1 MKLFAL
7 LLAIG
12 VIAFY
17 VGYLHADQPA
27 SKIELNTDQVSPR
40 EIEELTEKSIVRD
53 YGLAWQT
60 LRDALDH
67 NRPGALEAYFTG
79 FAKDDF
85 SRLIQDQVHTGVHVR
100 YIDRGHKLTAIFYS
114 PSGDVMQ
121 LRDHVTIEVTF
132 LDGSKV
138 LSTQQVTRNY
148 VVLMTPG
155 ADRWLVRD
163 LESIPEGRP

>member
-1 MKLFAL
+1 MKILAL
-7 LLAIG
+7 LLGIG

-17 VGYLHADQPA
+17 VGYLHAEEPA
-27 SKIELNTDQVSPR
+27 AKIELNTDQVAPR
-40 EIEELTEKSIVRD
+40 ELEELTEKSIARD

-60 LRDALDH
+60 LRDALDN
-67 NRPGALEAYFTG
+67 NRPGALDGYFTG

-85 SRLIQDQVHTGVHVR
+85 SRLIQNQQQTGVRVR
-100 YIDRGHKLTAIFYS
+100 YTDRGHKLTAVFYS

-121 LRDHVTIEVTF
+121 LRDRVTLEVAL
-132 LDGSKV
+132 LDGGKV

-148 VVLMTPG
+148 IVLMTPG

-163 LESIPEGRP
+163 LESLPEGRP